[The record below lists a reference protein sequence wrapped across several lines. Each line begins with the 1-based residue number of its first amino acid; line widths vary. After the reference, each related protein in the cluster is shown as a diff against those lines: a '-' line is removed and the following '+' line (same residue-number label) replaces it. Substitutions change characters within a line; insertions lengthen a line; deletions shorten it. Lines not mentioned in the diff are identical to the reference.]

1 MSENKRY
8 YFLQMPENFFQSKR
22 IKKLRSLAG
31 GDTFTIIYLKMQ
43 LKAMNNHGILE
54 YSGIEDE
61 IAKEIAMDIDEGI
74 DNVRLTMDYL
84 IRVGLLEVKEDG
96 NCYLPYA
103 EVNVGSITAS
113 TIRSQKSRGKK
124 ALQCNIDATNCN
136 GDIDIDI
143 DKDINTSKKV
153 HQQEVDELFES
164 LWKLYIRKEG
174 KSQVNKKAKEEIF
187 NIGYDRMKLSIEKY
201 AKEKQNTDKQYLLM
215 GSTFFNGRYKDY
227 LPPESQEKP
236 IEPTNTEDVIN
247 VSEMSDEEW
256 EEYVQSEEWENN

>member
-61 IAKEIAMDIDEGI
+61 IAKEIAIDIDEGV
-74 DNVRLTMDYL
+74 DNVRLTMDFL
-84 IRVGLLEVKEDG
+84 IRVGLLEVKNDG

-113 TIRSQKSRGKK
+113 TIRSQRSRSKK

-143 DKDINTSKKV
+143 DKDINNKCLSKKEYE
-153 HQQEVDELFES
+153 QEIESFFES
-164 LWKLYIRKEG
+164 VWKLYIRKEG
-174 KSQVNKKAKEEIF
+174 KSQVTKKAKEEIY
-187 NIGYDRMKLSIEKY
+187 NVGYDRMKSCIERY
-201 AKEKQNTDKQYLLM
+201 ASAKSGTEKQYLLM

-227 LPPESQEKP
+227 LPAENIDKP
-236 IEPTNTEDVIN
+236 TTSEPVVEEIEMT
-247 VSEMSDEEW
+247 DEEW
-256 EEYVQSEEWENN
+256 EKYVQSEEWENN